1 MSILERLEE
10 VERRLDQM
18 NVRGT
23 IDAVDCDAQRVRVRY
38 GPDSVTD
45 WIEFKPV
52 RSGLVTIWCPPQV
65 GEGCTII
72 ADGDL
77 NRGEVILGSYHQD
90 MPTPS
95 TNPDETVILWP
106 DGTRIVYDMKRHKL
120 TLTVAG
126 DVIADVSGSLTANV
140 QGDVNTKAA
149 GNGTIDCGGS
159 CSVKAGGKCSVDG
172 SSVVLG
178 GGGGGV
184 VTGKHICAF
193 TGKPHSDC
201 SGKVSAG

>member
-23 IDAVDCDAQRVRVRY
+23 IDAVDCERQRVRVRY
-38 GPDSVTD
+38 GPNSVTD
-45 WIEFKPV
+45 WIEWKPS
-52 RSGLVTIWCPPQV
+52 RSGLVTVWSPPQV

-77 NRGEVILGSYHQD
+77 NRGEVVLGSYHQG
-90 MPTPS
+90 MAAPS

-106 DGTRIVYDMKRHKL
+106 NGTRIVYDMAKNKL
-120 TLTVAG
+120 SLNIVG
-126 DVIADVSGSLTANV
+126 DVLVDVSGGLTANV
-140 QGDVNTKAA
+140 QGDASIKAA

-159 CSVKAGGKCSVDG
+159 CAVKAGGTCSVNG

-178 GGGGGV
+178 GGGAGV
-184 VTGKHICAF
+184 VTGKHVCAF
-193 TGKPHSDC
+193 TGKPHAEC
-201 SGKVSAG
+201 SGKVMAG